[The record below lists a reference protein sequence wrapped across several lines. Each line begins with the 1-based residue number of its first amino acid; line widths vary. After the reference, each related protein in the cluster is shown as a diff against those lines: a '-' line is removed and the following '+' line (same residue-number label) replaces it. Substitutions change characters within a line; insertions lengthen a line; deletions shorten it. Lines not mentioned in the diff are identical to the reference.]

1 LSSLA
6 EDPFEYRVTKDGT
19 VFISRGGRQ
28 IAIVAGTRAARL
40 VARLEAGDED
50 EQQQALARI
59 TGNYRHG
66 NERPVN
72 VRHN

>member
-6 EDPFEYRVTKDGT
+6 EDPFEYRVTKDGSIL
-19 VFISRGGRQ
+19 ISRGGRQ

-40 VARLEAGDED
+40 ITRLESGDE
-50 EQQQALARI
+50 EAQQQALARI